1 MGNNGYL
8 QRVEEEKQASLY
20 AGEKTAWQQ
29 AMDFVAMA
37 LNDPD
42 CVGAKNVMSGEKI
55 SDILNYACA
64 LRDEYHLAFTPSHPE
79 ADVWQERLDKRQRK
93 IFKEKAQPF
102 YERYRY
108 IKKMKYGKRR

>member
-1 MGNNGYL
+1 MARNSYL
-8 QRVEEEKQASLY
+8 QKRDADKQASLY

-42 CVGAKNVMSGEKI
+42 CVGAKNVLSGEKI

-64 LRDEYHLAFTPSHPE
+64 LRDEYYLAFVPKHVE
-79 ADVWQERLDKRQRK
+79 ADVWQERLDGKQRK
-93 IFKEKAQPF
+93 IFKNDFQPF
-102 YERYRY
+102 KQRYPY
-108 IKKMKYGKRR
+108 IKDVKYK